1 MNILWLFLLFS
12 HVQLFVT
19 PWTVARQASLYF
31 TISPGLLKLVSLE
44 SVMLSSHLVLCRP
57 LLLLPSIIQSRTFL
71 MSQLFTLGDQS
82 TGVSASA
89 SDLPVNIQ
97 DWFPLG
103 WTGWITSHF
112 SNSVFKIS
120 LRLLFVHLL
129 VCALLSSSMST
140 ILHPGHSDLLGLV
153 SLSFYIYALQA
164 LLTVELKCSLIN
176 RSHCYPTFSHSVW
189 PIRK

>member
-1 MNILWLFLLFS
+1 MDSSLPGFPVRHQLPELTQTHVRVNDAIQLS
-12 HVQLFVT
+12 HPLSSPSPALSF
-19 PWTVARQASLYF
+19 PGSFPMGWFFASGGQSIG
-31 TISPGLLKLVSLE
+31 ISP
-44 SVMLSSHLVLCRP
+44 
-57 LLLLPSIIQSRTFL
+57 
-71 MSQLFTLGDQS
+71 
-82 TGVSASA
+82 SA

>member
-57 LLLLPSIIQSRTFL
+57 LLLLPSIIQSRSFL

-97 DWFPLG
+97 D
-103 WTGWITSHF
+103 
-112 SNSVFKIS
+112 
-120 LRLLFVHLL
+120 
-129 VCALLSSSMST
+129 
-140 ILHPGHSDLLGLV
+140 
-153 SLSFYIYALQA
+153 
-164 LLTVELKCSLIN
+164 
-176 RSHCYPTFSHSVW
+176 
-189 PIRK
+189 